1 MLVDSN
7 MQNVCV
13 HFALNISPSGGR
25 VYVIL
30 EFGAKTPGEHTNMFK
45 TGVNIR
51 ITFGRPNIKL

>member
-13 HFALNISPSGGR
+13 HLHSTDLRETGGL

-51 ITFGRPNIKL
+51 ITFGRPKD